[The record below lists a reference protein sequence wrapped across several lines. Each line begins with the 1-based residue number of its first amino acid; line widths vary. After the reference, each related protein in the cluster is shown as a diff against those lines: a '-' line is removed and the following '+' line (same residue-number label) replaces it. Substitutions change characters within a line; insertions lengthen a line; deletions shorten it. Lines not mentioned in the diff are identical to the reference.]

1 MTRKI
6 YKTAMGKDIDM
17 GALVL
22 QHEHVRAIGNMN
34 VNARGDQ
41 LDSSNKVTNQ
51 KNRQAQRQYQKTFSN
66 VSTDPVYSGTLSAQ
80 SAKNNKTDSEIVE
93 NPLEILDRVERI
105 EPVVAPDPLP
115 DNVFPPTGE
124 GGLAAAIARSRVIK
138 QEKEK
143 TLRERQQ
150 EQGLRKI

>member
-51 KNRQAQRQYQKTFSN
+51 KNRQVQRQYQKTFSN

-80 SAKNNKTDSEIVE
+80 SAKNSTNNSEVRD
-93 NPLEILDRVERI
+93 NPLEILDQIEKI
-105 EPVVAPDPLP
+105 EPVVAPEPLP
-115 DNVFPPTGE
+115 DNTFGPTGE